1 VSGENVVFQGF
12 KFGSGG
18 VFYLRFQAHEIS
30 SKVLV
35 LVQVL
40 VQVVLQNGLYLLLL
54 GVSSVIRS
62 FSPLRIARYLFWNS
76 VNFIYD
82 PHLIRV

>member
-1 VSGENVVFQGF
+1 VAKIVFQGF

-30 SKVLV
+30 FKVQV

-54 GVSSVIRS
+54 GVSSVVS
-62 FSPLRIARYLFWNS
+62 S
-76 VNFIYD
+76 
-82 PHLIRV
+82 